1 MLGWWLNC
9 FFKLL
14 ICCGIQF
21 PHVLVCYHVVW
32 KHGLCMLNRQNVL
45 VTVAADNTFC
55 TNHNKCMYTCT
66 FLSQILFIYLFWYKS
81 SSFASSRLRVTSKL
95 PSQFPVG
102 KTHLTMISLMK
113 NIMKSIKLQCFDDS
127 RVIQLMSPFSGYPT
141 MHALLV
147 DIFRAL
153 PNIPP

>member
-1 MLGWWLNC
+1 MWYTWRKLTTSCLVLGWWLNC

-32 KHGLCMLNRQNVL
+32 KHGLCMLNRQNVV
-45 VTVAADNTFC
+45 VTVAADKTFC
-55 TNHNKCMYTCT
+55 TNITHVH
-66 FLSQILFIYLFWYKS
+66 FLSQKLFIYLFLYKS

-95 PSQFPVG
+95 PSQFPAG

-113 NIMKSIKLQCFDDS
+113 NIMKSIMLQCFDDS

-141 MHALLV
+141 ECSHL
-147 DIFRAL
+147 I
-153 PNIPP
+153 